1 MEIACHTWAF
11 NDKSLVEALG
21 TIARLGFRYVDIGS
35 GPHINVAQVARNPR
49 AAAAAIRRD
58 LDIFNLKLGDLYLM
72 LPRISLPDDTRR
84 KKEIDTFRALL
95 PFIIALEAPGVTV
108 SPGLAYPD
116 NDATAYDRVVESL
129 NTLMEAARQATPATR
144 LRVSIEP
151 HMDSMA
157 QKPDVA
163 LQLLKDV
170 DGLEL
175 TIDWAHLVCQD
186 VFHDDIVKLIPKAR
200 HIQLR
205 QAARAQLQ
213 LPFERGRIDVE
224 KVMIALDEAGYEGL
238 VSVEYLRTHGWHGTE
253 EVDAIT
259 EIATMRDH
267 IRDARDR
274 LAESKEAT

>member
-11 NDKSLVEALG
+11 NDRPLTEALG

-35 GPHINVAQVARNPR
+35 GPHINVAQVAGDPR
-49 AAAAAIRRD
+49 GAAAAIRRD
-58 LDIFNLKLGDLYLM
+58 LNVFNLQLSDLYLM
-72 LPRISLPDDTRR
+72 LPRISLPDDVRR
-84 KKEIDTFRALL
+84 KKEIDSFRALL
-95 PFIIALEAPGVTV
+95 PFIVALEAPGVTL

-116 NDATAYDRVVESL
+116 QNEDAYARVVESL
-129 NTLMEAARQATPATR
+129 NTLMEATRRATPATR

-157 QKPDVA
+157 QKPEVA
-163 LQLLKDV
+163 LQLLEDV

-175 TIDWAHLVCQD
+175 TLDWAHLVCQD
-186 VFHDDIVKLIPKAR
+186 VFFDDIVKLIPKAR

-213 LPFERGRIDVE
+213 LPFDRGRINVAQ
-224 KVMIALDEAGYEGL
+224 VIAALNDAGYDGI

-253 EVDAIT
+253 EVETIREIAAMRDAI
-259 EIATMRDH
+259 RDS
-267 IRDARDR
+267 RDNV
-274 LAESKEAT
+274 L